1 MLSQKISKE
10 ALLVIHHSGSSES
23 GKADMEDT
31 IELFEVMHSAL
42 RYGNE
47 EMNLDAMTEP
57 VAIEQWDVINEDW
70 ESFKISVVNVL
81 DGDYSDYCCE
91 QIGRQNLQLLGELDH
106 LVSIFES
113 RASGKIEFSLKI
125 NIITGIIAIIALIL
139 VLFYIERHIVRPL
152 VYLTKR
158 SKLIA
163 QGDFSN
169 TERICVSQ
177 TNEIGTLESQFLLMQ
192 KQLDDMVQSLKGSI
206 ISGISIGLMAVDRN
220 NKIEIVNPRFETI
233 TSFNEENILGRNCYE
248 IFGDSLLLPE
258 HDQMK
263 KAIESKSITSMIDI
277 EYENKDGRFFNL
289 RAVGAP
295 IFGAEEKIMGGMIT
309 YMDMTADTK
318 RRKEISQL
326 LVQAKKSAA
335 KEKELLREVN
345 HRVKNNLAAIIG
357 LFYAEQ
363 KYMSDDTKKI
373 WEPIRI
379 DLTKRIQA
387 IAAVHSMLT
396 TSKWSPILISDLTR
410 NIIIDSFN
418 ILPKHKKLKLD
429 ISGDPFY
436 LEPEIAHSIGML
448 INELVANSIK
458 HVVPVRDVIEITFDV
473 DVDEEL
479 MRVTLSFRDN
489 GPGFSEGQLDLSN
502 HNLGYSI
509 IKNIVN
515 GLRHGSIILSNDNGA
530 VITISFEQQ

>member
-1 MLSQKISKE
+1 
-10 ALLVIHHSGSSES
+10 
-23 GKADMEDT
+23 
-31 IELFEVMHSAL
+31 
-42 RYGNE
+42 
-47 EMNLDAMTEP
+47 
-57 VAIEQWDVINEDW
+57 
-70 ESFKISVVNVL
+70 
-81 DGDYSDYCCE
+81 
-91 QIGRQNLQLLGELDH
+91 
-106 LVSIFES
+106 
-113 RASGKIEFSLKI
+113 
-125 NIITGIIAIIALIL
+125 
-139 VLFYIERHIVRPL
+139 
-152 VYLTKR
+152 
-158 SKLIA
+158 
-163 QGDFSN
+163 
-169 TERICVSQ
+169 
-177 TNEIGTLESQFLLMQ
+177 
-192 KQLDDMVQSLKGSI
+192 
-206 ISGISIGLMAVDRN
+206 
-220 NKIEIVNPRFETI
+220 
-233 TSFNEENILGRNCYE
+233 
-248 IFGDSLLLPE
+248 
-258 HDQMK
+258 
-263 KAIESKSITSMIDI
+263 
-277 EYENKDGRFFNL
+277 
-289 RAVGAP
+289 
-295 IFGAEEKIMGGMIT
+295 MGGMIT

>member
-489 GPGFSEGQLDLSN
+489 GPGFSEGQPDLSN